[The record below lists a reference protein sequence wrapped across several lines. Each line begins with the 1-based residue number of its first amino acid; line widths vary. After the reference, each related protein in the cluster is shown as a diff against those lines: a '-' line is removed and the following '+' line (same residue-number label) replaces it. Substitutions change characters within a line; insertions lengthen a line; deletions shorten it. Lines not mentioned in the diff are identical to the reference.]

1 MVLQFRHF
9 FFHGIKE
16 KKCYSLIIPPWRKY
30 HSTTEEKSFHHG
42 GTIFSTRWNDLIVA
56 YKYTNRKEEKQEN
69 SHKKHIFTLEMKHIK
84 NTHQTHFRVMKKIYP
99 KKWLELHPYKQTNS
113 VDQYYVGIANEIHKR
128 LYSSTIADA
137 FEEEENIRYTSLC
150 LAAWFEDVISQTGIW
165 QAFTAECRKRYG
177 AYLPF
182 YPIKGDYFPDEINLE
197 DIRFLLWH
205 HIQYLC
211 RGISAINPENP
222 GIEQT
227 AQEIYGLLAEEY
239 ETAPENERMQ
249 EFLYHSAMGEEDFF
263 RYREILDW
271 FHYQCYFNIE
281 NVAQCRD
288 EAERLLDDEKI
299 TPEMAETLIYA
310 TRTSLTFKGRRNLL
324 SLTSPEWLALIGKA
338 HPEHQLWG
346 KVKVRKNSC
355 YLLEKEDD
363 RYLYVKD
370 LCSEDEGEFK
380 ITKKSLNLSAIRSRE
395 VGKSTLI
402 CELIYF
408 GNAWWQCGMLLENK
422 YNQKMA
428 EYVDDLTKQ
437 KEKTNEKAAFHDFI
451 KASGGKSFVFCQSQE
466 EISDFLLNKM
476 DYNLKEG
483 LDIPR
488 INTENGAML
497 MANPH
502 TGLHIQ
508 FKLCEC
514 IKSPDNPNYNKEEA
528 EKNAIMFIVNPDI
541 IPYQLSC
548 ILQDEGMLPDAY
560 LNSLQ
565 RKEYGQEFIRK
576 NAHFLTDY
584 FHYRCREKDFDLN
597 SATL

>member
-1 MVLQFRHF
+1 
-9 FFHGIKE
+9 
-16 KKCYSLIIPPWRKY
+16 
-30 HSTTEEKSFHHG
+30 
-42 GTIFSTRWNDLIVA
+42 
-56 YKYTNRKEEKQEN
+56 
-69 SHKKHIFTLEMKHIK
+69 
-84 NTHQTHFRVMKKIYP
+84 MKKIYP

-263 RYREILDW
+263 HYREILDW

-288 EAERLLDDEKI
+288 EAERLQDDEKI

-324 SLTSPEWLALIGKA
+324 SLTSPEWLALIGNA

-346 KVKVRKNSC
+346 KVKVRENSC

-370 LCSEDEGEFK
+370 LCSEDKGEFK

-451 KASGGKSFVFCQSQE
+451 KASGEKSFVFCQSQE

-497 MANPH
+497 MADPH

-514 IKSPDNPNYNKEEA
+514 IKSPDNPYYNKEEA
-528 EKNAIMFIVNPDI
+528 EKNAIMFIVNPDV

-565 RKEYGQEFIRK
+565 GKEYGQEFIRK

-584 FHYRCREKDFDLN
+584 FHYRCREKDFVRSTLTGRRLVSGHFPAVRSVHCVPHTRRPGN
-597 SATL
+597 SSKSRHVSRRASSGQTPYRDSIHWHNSQ

>member
-263 RYREILDW
+263 HYREILDW

-346 KVKVRKNSC
+346 KVKARENSC

-363 RYLYVKD
+363 EFLYVKD

-408 GNAWWQCGMLLENK
+408 GNTWWQCGMLLENK
-422 YNQKMA
+422 YDQKMA

-476 DYNLKEG
+476 GYGLKED

-488 INTENGAML
+488 IHTETGAML
-497 MANPH
+497 MANSH

-514 IKSPDNPNYNKEEA
+514 IKSPDNPYYNKEEA
-528 EKNAIMFIVNPDI
+528 EKNAIMFIVNPDV

-565 RKEYGQEFIRK
+565 GKEYGQEFIRK

-584 FHYRCREKDFDLN
+584 FHYRCREKDFD
-597 SATL
+597 

>member
-263 RYREILDW
+263 HYREILDW

-310 TRTSLTFKGRRNLL
+310 TRTSLTCKGRRNLL

-437 KEKTNEKAAFHDFI
+437 KEKTNEKAAFPDFI

-584 FHYRCREKDFDLN
+584 FHYRCREKDFD
-597 SATL
+597 

>member
-451 KASGGKSFVFCQSQE
+451 KVSGGKSFVFCQSQE

-497 MANPH
+497 MVNPH

-584 FHYRCREKDFDLN
+584 FHYRCREKDFD
-597 SATL
+597 

>member
-69 SHKKHIFTLEMKHIK
+69 SHNKHIFTLEMKHIK

-263 RYREILDW
+263 HYREILDW

-324 SLTSPEWLALIGKA
+324 SLTSPEWLALIGNA

-346 KVKVRKNSC
+346 KVKVRENSC

-422 YNQKMA
+422 YDQKMA

-476 DYNLKEG
+476 GYGLKEA

-488 INTENGAML
+488 IHTETGAML

-528 EKNAIMFIVNPDI
+528 EKNAIMFIVNPNI

-584 FHYRCREKDFDLN
+584 FHYRCREKDFD
-597 SATL
+597 

>member
-99 KKWLELHPYKQTNS
+99 QKWLELHPYKQTNS

-346 KVKVRKNSC
+346 KVKARENSC

-363 RYLYVKD
+363 EFLYVKD

-437 KEKTNEKAAFHDFI
+437 KEKTNEKATFHDFI

-584 FHYRCREKDFDLN
+584 FHYRCREKDFD
-597 SATL
+597 

>member
-1 MVLQFRHF
+1 
-9 FFHGIKE
+9 
-16 KKCYSLIIPPWRKY
+16 
-30 HSTTEEKSFHHG
+30 
-42 GTIFSTRWNDLIVA
+42 
-56 YKYTNRKEEKQEN
+56 
-69 SHKKHIFTLEMKHIK
+69 
-84 NTHQTHFRVMKKIYP
+84 MKKIYP

-263 RYREILDW
+263 HYREILDW

-346 KVKVRKNSC
+346 KVKARENSC

-363 RYLYVKD
+363 EFLYVKD

-395 VGKSTLI
+395 AGKSTLI

-422 YNQKMA
+422 YDQKMA

-437 KEKTNEKAAFHDFI
+437 KEKTNEKATFHDFI

-476 DYNLKEG
+476 GYGLKED

-488 INTENGAML
+488 IHTETGAML

-584 FHYRCREKDFDLN
+584 FHYRCREKDFD
-597 SATL
+597 

>member
-30 HSTTEEKSFHHG
+30 HSTTEENSFHHG

-346 KVKVRKNSC
+346 KVKARENSC

-363 RYLYVKD
+363 EFLYVKD

-395 VGKSTLI
+395 AGKSTLI

-437 KEKTNEKAAFHDFI
+437 KEKTNEKATFHDFI

-476 DYNLKEG
+476 GYGLKED

-488 INTENGAML
+488 IHTETGAML

-584 FHYRCREKDFDLN
+584 FHYRCREKDFD
-597 SATL
+597 

>member
-30 HSTTEEKSFHHG
+30 HSTTEEKSLHHG

-99 KKWLELHPYKQTNS
+99 QKWLELHPYKQTNS

-263 RYREILDW
+263 HYREILDW

-346 KVKVRKNSC
+346 KVKARENSC

-363 RYLYVKD
+363 EFLYVKD

-408 GNAWWQCGMLLENK
+408 GNTWWQCGMLLENK
-422 YNQKMA
+422 YDQKMA

-476 DYNLKEG
+476 GYGLKED

-488 INTENGAML
+488 IHTETGAML
-497 MANPH
+497 MANSH

-514 IKSPDNPNYNKEEA
+514 IKSPDNPYYNKEEA
-528 EKNAIMFIVNPDI
+528 EKNAIMFIVNPDV

-565 RKEYGQEFIRK
+565 GKEYGQEFIRK

-584 FHYRCREKDFDLN
+584 FHYRCREKDFD
-597 SATL
+597 

>member
-9 FFHGIKE
+9 FFHGSKE

-346 KVKVRKNSC
+346 KVKARENSC

-363 RYLYVKD
+363 EFLYVKD

-395 VGKSTLI
+395 AGKSTLI

-422 YNQKMA
+422 YDQKMA

-437 KEKTNEKAAFHDFI
+437 KEKTNEKATFHDFI

-476 DYNLKEG
+476 GYGLKED

-488 INTENGAML
+488 IHTETGAML

-584 FHYRCREKDFDLN
+584 FHYRCREKDFD
-597 SATL
+597 

>member
-263 RYREILDW
+263 HYREILDW

-288 EAERLLDDEKI
+288 EAERLQDDEKI

-346 KVKVRKNSC
+346 KVKARENSC

-395 VGKSTLI
+395 AGKSTLI

-408 GNAWWQCGMLLENK
+408 GNTWWQCGMLLENK
-422 YNQKMA
+422 YDQKMA

-437 KEKTNEKAAFHDFI
+437 KEKTNEKATFHDFI

-497 MANPH
+497 MADPH

-584 FHYRCREKDFDLN
+584 FHYRCREKDFD
-597 SATL
+597 

>member
-1 MVLQFRHF
+1 
-9 FFHGIKE
+9 
-16 KKCYSLIIPPWRKY
+16 
-30 HSTTEEKSFHHG
+30 
-42 GTIFSTRWNDLIVA
+42 
-56 YKYTNRKEEKQEN
+56 
-69 SHKKHIFTLEMKHIK
+69 MKHIK
-84 NTHQTHFRVMKKIYP
+84 KTHQTHFRVMKKIYP
-99 KKWLELHPYKQTNS
+99 KEWLELHPYKQTNS

-150 LAAWFEDVISQTGIW
+150 LAAWFEDDISQTGIW

-288 EAERLLDDEKI
+288 EAERLLDDEEI

-346 KVKVRKNSC
+346 KVKARENSC

-363 RYLYVKD
+363 EFLYVKD

-395 VGKSTLI
+395 AGKSTLI

-422 YNQKMA
+422 YDQKIA

-437 KEKTNEKAAFHDFI
+437 KEKTNEKATFHDFI

-476 DYNLKEG
+476 EYGLKED

-488 INTENGAML
+488 IHTETGAML

-548 ILQDEGMLPDAY
+548 TLQDEGMLPDAY

-565 RKEYGQEFIRK
+565 GKEYGQEFIRK

-584 FHYRCREKDFDLN
+584 FDYRCRVKGFD
-597 SATL
+597 

>member
-1 MVLQFRHF
+1 
-9 FFHGIKE
+9 
-16 KKCYSLIIPPWRKY
+16 
-30 HSTTEEKSFHHG
+30 
-42 GTIFSTRWNDLIVA
+42 
-56 YKYTNRKEEKQEN
+56 
-69 SHKKHIFTLEMKHIK
+69 
-84 NTHQTHFRVMKKIYP
+84 MKKIYP
-99 KKWLELHPYKQTNS
+99 KEWLELHPYKQTNS

-177 AYLPF
+177 TYLPF

-324 SLTSPEWLALIGKA
+324 SLTSPEWLALIGNA

-346 KVKVRKNSC
+346 KVKVRENSC

-422 YNQKMA
+422 YDQKMA
-428 EYVDDLTKQ
+428 EYVESHIGEEYDGTISSIMNFGLFVQLDNMIEGLVHISEIKGDYYTFDETTHTLRGEKKGKMYKLGQKVRVVVTNASKENSTIDFNLVEGNKNGNNKQ
-437 KEKTNEKAAFHDFI
+437 K
-451 KASGGKSFVFCQSQE
+451 S
-466 EISDFLLNKM
+466 
-476 DYNLKEG
+476 
-483 LDIPR
+483 
-488 INTENGAML
+488 
-497 MANPH
+497 
-502 TGLHIQ
+502 
-508 FKLCEC
+508 
-514 IKSPDNPNYNKEEA
+514 
-528 EKNAIMFIVNPDI
+528 
-541 IPYQLSC
+541 
-548 ILQDEGMLPDAY
+548 
-560 LNSLQ
+560 
-565 RKEYGQEFIRK
+565 
-576 NAHFLTDY
+576 
-584 FHYRCREKDFDLN
+584 
-597 SATL
+597 

>member
-263 RYREILDW
+263 HYREILDW

-324 SLTSPEWLALIGKA
+324 SLTSPEWLALIGNA

-346 KVKVRKNSC
+346 KVKARENSC

-363 RYLYVKD
+363 EFLYVKD

-584 FHYRCREKDFDLN
+584 FHYRCREKDFD
-597 SATL
+597 

>member
-263 RYREILDW
+263 HYREILDW

-437 KEKTNEKAAFHDFI
+437 KEKTNEKAAFPDFI

-565 RKEYGQEFIRK
+565 GKEYGQEFIRK

-584 FHYRCREKDFDLN
+584 FHYRCREKDFD
-597 SATL
+597 

>member
-99 KKWLELHPYKQTNS
+99 QKWLELHPYKQTNS

-263 RYREILDW
+263 HYREILDW

-299 TPEMAETLIYA
+299 TPEMTETLIYA

-324 SLTSPEWLALIGKA
+324 SLTSPEWLALIGNA

-346 KVKVRKNSC
+346 KVKVRENSC

-422 YNQKMA
+422 YDQKMA

-476 DYNLKEG
+476 GYGLKEA

-488 INTENGAML
+488 IHTETGAML

-528 EKNAIMFIVNPDI
+528 EKNAIMFIVNPNI

-584 FHYRCREKDFDLN
+584 FHYRCREKDFD
-597 SATL
+597 

>member
-346 KVKVRKNSC
+346 KVKARENSC

-363 RYLYVKD
+363 EFLYVKD

-422 YNQKMA
+422 YDQKMA

-466 EISDFLLNKM
+466 EVSDFLLNKM
-476 DYNLKEG
+476 GYGLKEA

-488 INTENGAML
+488 IHTETGAML

-548 ILQDEGMLPDAY
+548 ILQDEGILPDAY

-565 RKEYGQEFIRK
+565 GKEYGQEFIRK

-584 FHYRCREKDFDLN
+584 FHYRCREKDFD
-597 SATL
+597 

>member
-263 RYREILDW
+263 HYREILDW

-565 RKEYGQEFIRK
+565 GKEYGQEFIRK

-584 FHYRCREKDFDLN
+584 FHYRCREKDFD
-597 SATL
+597 

>member
-30 HSTTEEKSFHHG
+30 HSTTEEKSFHHSG
-42 GTIFSTRWNDLIVA
+42 MIFSTRWNDLIVA

-177 AYLPF
+177 TYLPF

-346 KVKVRKNSC
+346 KVKARENSC

-363 RYLYVKD
+363 EFLYVKD

-395 VGKSTLI
+395 AGKSTLI

-422 YNQKMA
+422 YDQKMA

-437 KEKTNEKAAFHDFI
+437 KEKTNEKATFHDFI

-466 EISDFLLNKM
+466 
-476 DYNLKEG
+476 
-483 LDIPR
+483 
-488 INTENGAML
+488 
-497 MANPH
+497 
-502 TGLHIQ
+502 
-508 FKLCEC
+508 
-514 IKSPDNPNYNKEEA
+514 
-528 EKNAIMFIVNPDI
+528 
-541 IPYQLSC
+541 
-548 ILQDEGMLPDAY
+548 
-560 LNSLQ
+560 
-565 RKEYGQEFIRK
+565 
-576 NAHFLTDY
+576 
-584 FHYRCREKDFDLN
+584 
-597 SATL
+597 

>member
-16 KKCYSLIIPPWRKY
+16 KKCYSLIILPWRKY

-165 QAFTAECRKRYG
+165 QAFTAECRKQYG

-281 NVAQCRD
+281 NIAQCRD

-346 KVKVRKNSC
+346 KVKARENSC

-363 RYLYVKD
+363 EFLYVKD

-476 DYNLKEG
+476 NYNLKEG

-584 FHYRCREKDFDLN
+584 FHYRCREKDFD
-597 SATL
+597 

>member
-69 SHKKHIFTLEMKHIK
+69 SHKKHIFTPEMKHIK

-281 NVAQCRD
+281 NVAQYRD

-565 RKEYGQEFIRK
+565 GKEYGQEFIRK

-584 FHYRCREKDFDLN
+584 FHYRCREKDFD
-597 SATL
+597 

>member
-30 HSTTEEKSFHHG
+30 QSTTEEKSFHHG

-263 RYREILDW
+263 HYREILDW

-288 EAERLLDDEKI
+288 EAERLQDDEKI

-324 SLTSPEWLALIGKA
+324 SLTSPEWLALIGNA

-346 KVKVRKNSC
+346 KVKVRENSC

-370 LCSEDEGEFK
+370 LCSEDKGEFK

-514 IKSPDNPNYNKEEA
+514 IKSPDNPYYNKEEA

-584 FHYRCREKDFDLN
+584 FHYRCREKDFD
-597 SATL
+597 

>member
-346 KVKVRKNSC
+346 KVKARENSC

-363 RYLYVKD
+363 EFLYVKD

-395 VGKSTLI
+395 AGKSTLI

-422 YNQKMA
+422 YDQKIA

-437 KEKTNEKAAFHDFI
+437 KEKTNEKATFHDFI

-476 DYNLKEG
+476 GYGLKED

-488 INTENGAML
+488 IHTETGAML

-565 RKEYGQEFIRK
+565 GKEYGQEFIRK

-584 FHYRCREKDFDLN
+584 FHYRCREKDFD
-597 SATL
+597 

>member
-263 RYREILDW
+263 HYREILDW

-346 KVKVRKNSC
+346 KVKVRENSC

-370 LCSEDEGEFK
+370 LCSEDKGEFK

-451 KASGGKSFVFCQSQE
+451 KASGEKSFVFCQSQE

-497 MANPH
+497 MADPH

-514 IKSPDNPNYNKEEA
+514 IKSPDNPYYNKEEA
-528 EKNAIMFIVNPDI
+528 EKNAIMFIVNPDV

-565 RKEYGQEFIRK
+565 GKEYGQEFIRK

-584 FHYRCREKDFDLN
+584 FHYRCREKDFD
-597 SATL
+597 

>member
-16 KKCYSLIIPPWRKY
+16 KKCYSLIVPPWRKY

-263 RYREILDW
+263 HYREILDW

-395 VGKSTLI
+395 AGKSTLI

-584 FHYRCREKDFDLN
+584 FHYRCREKDFD
-597 SATL
+597 

>member
-56 YKYTNRKEEKQEN
+56 YKYTNRKEGKQKN
-69 SHKKHIFTLEMKHIK
+69 SHKKHIFTPEMKHIK

-197 DIRFLLWH
+197 DIRCLLWH

-346 KVKVRKNSC
+346 KVKARENSC

-363 RYLYVKD
+363 EFLYVKD

-422 YNQKMA
+422 YDQKMA

-437 KEKTNEKAAFHDFI
+437 KEKTNEKATFHDFI

-476 DYNLKEG
+476 GYGLKED

-488 INTENGAML
+488 IHTETGAML

-584 FHYRCREKDFDLN
+584 FHYRCREKDFD
-597 SATL
+597 

>member
-99 KKWLELHPYKQTNS
+99 QKWLELHPYKQTNS

-263 RYREILDW
+263 HYREILDW

-346 KVKVRKNSC
+346 KVKARENSC

-363 RYLYVKD
+363 EFLYVKD

-408 GNAWWQCGMLLENK
+408 GNTWWQCGMLLENK
-422 YNQKMA
+422 YDQKMA

-584 FHYRCREKDFDLN
+584 FHYRCREKDFD
-597 SATL
+597 

>member
-30 HSTTEEKSFHHG
+30 HSTTEEKSFYHG

-346 KVKVRKNSC
+346 KVKARENSC

-363 RYLYVKD
+363 EFLYVKD

-395 VGKSTLI
+395 AGKSTLI

-422 YNQKMA
+422 YDQKMA

-437 KEKTNEKAAFHDFI
+437 KEKTNEKATFHDFI

-476 DYNLKEG
+476 GYGLKED

-488 INTENGAML
+488 IHTETGAML

-565 RKEYGQEFIRK
+565 GKEYGQEFIRK

-584 FHYRCREKDFDLN
+584 FHYRCREKDFD
-597 SATL
+597 

>member
-263 RYREILDW
+263 HYREILDW

-324 SLTSPEWLALIGKA
+324 SLTSPEWLALIGNA

-346 KVKVRKNSC
+346 KVKVRENSC

-514 IKSPDNPNYNKEEA
+514 IKSPDNPYYNKEEA
-528 EKNAIMFIVNPDI
+528 EKNAIMFIVNPDV

-565 RKEYGQEFIRK
+565 GKEYGQEFIRK

-584 FHYRCREKDFDLN
+584 FHYRCREKDFD
-597 SATL
+597 

>member
-30 HSTTEEKSFHHG
+30 HSTTEEKSFYHG

-346 KVKVRKNSC
+346 KVKARENSC

-451 KASGGKSFVFCQSQE
+451 KVSGGKSFVFCQSQE

-565 RKEYGQEFIRK
+565 GKEYGQEFIRK

-584 FHYRCREKDFDLN
+584 FHYRCREKDFD
-597 SATL
+597 

>member
-99 KKWLELHPYKQTNS
+99 QKWLELHPYKQTNS

-263 RYREILDW
+263 HYREILDW

-324 SLTSPEWLALIGKA
+324 SLTSPEWLALIGNA

-346 KVKVRKNSC
+346 KVKARENSC

-363 RYLYVKD
+363 EFLYVKD

-422 YNQKMA
+422 YDQKMA

-437 KEKTNEKAAFHDFI
+437 KEKTNEKATFHDFI

-497 MANPH
+497 MADPH

-514 IKSPDNPNYNKEEA
+514 IKSPDNPYYNKEEA
-528 EKNAIMFIVNPDI
+528 EKNAIMFIVNPDV

-565 RKEYGQEFIRK
+565 GKEYGQEFIRK

-584 FHYRCREKDFDLN
+584 FHYRCREKDFD
-597 SATL
+597 

>member
-30 HSTTEEKSFHHG
+30 HSTKEEKSFHHG

-263 RYREILDW
+263 HYREILDW

-346 KVKVRKNSC
+346 KVKARENSC

-363 RYLYVKD
+363 EFLYVKD

-408 GNAWWQCGMLLENK
+408 GNTWWQCGMLLENK
-422 YNQKMA
+422 YDQKMA

-476 DYNLKEG
+476 GYGLKED

-488 INTENGAML
+488 IHTETGAML
-497 MANPH
+497 MANSH

-565 RKEYGQEFIRK
+565 GKEYGQEFIRK

-584 FHYRCREKDFDLN
+584 FHYRCREKDFD
-597 SATL
+597 

>member
-30 HSTTEEKSFHHG
+30 HFTTEEKSFHHG
-42 GTIFSTRWNDLIVA
+42 RTIFSTRWNDLIVA

-346 KVKVRKNSC
+346 KVKARENSC

-363 RYLYVKD
+363 EFLYVKD

-395 VGKSTLI
+395 AGKSTLI

-408 GNAWWQCGMLLENK
+408 GNAWWQCGMLLEHK
-422 YNQKMA
+422 YDQKMA

-437 KEKTNEKAAFHDFI
+437 KEKTNEKATFHDFI

-476 DYNLKEG
+476 GYGLKED

-488 INTENGAML
+488 IHTETGAML

-584 FHYRCREKDFDLN
+584 FHYRCREKDFD
-597 SATL
+597 

>member
-84 NTHQTHFRVMKKIYP
+84 NTHQTHFRVMKKISP

-263 RYREILDW
+263 HYREILDW

-281 NVAQCRD
+281 NVAQYRD

-324 SLTSPEWLALIGKA
+324 SLTSPEWLALIGNA

-346 KVKVRKNSC
+346 KVKVRENSC

-422 YNQKMA
+422 YDQKMA

-476 DYNLKEG
+476 GYGLKEA

-488 INTENGAML
+488 IHTETGAML

-528 EKNAIMFIVNPDI
+528 EKNAIMFIVNPNI

-584 FHYRCREKDFDLN
+584 FHYRCREKDFD
-597 SATL
+597 

>member
-1 MVLQFRHF
+1 
-9 FFHGIKE
+9 
-16 KKCYSLIIPPWRKY
+16 
-30 HSTTEEKSFHHG
+30 
-42 GTIFSTRWNDLIVA
+42 
-56 YKYTNRKEEKQEN
+56 
-69 SHKKHIFTLEMKHIK
+69 MKHIK

-113 VDQYYVGIANEIHKR
+113 VDQYYVGIENEIHKR

-299 TPEMAETLIYA
+299 TPEMERAA
-310 TRTSLTFKGRRNLL
+310 CG
-324 SLTSPEWLALIGKA
+324 A
-338 HPEHQLWG
+338 
-346 KVKVRKNSC
+346 
-355 YLLEKEDD
+355 
-363 RYLYVKD
+363 
-370 LCSEDEGEFK
+370 CSAFGTGGMQ
-380 ITKKSLNLSAIRSRE
+380 TKLSAAKIATEAGVSMIIANGSHPSILYDWMD
-395 VGKSTLI
+395 GKPI
-402 CELIYF
+402 
-408 GNAWWQCGMLLENK
+408 G
-422 YNQKMA
+422 
-428 EYVDDLTKQ
+428 TKFLA
-437 KEKTNEKAAFHDFI
+437 KER
-451 KASGGKSFVFCQSQE
+451 KSV
-466 EISDFLLNKM
+466 
-476 DYNLKEG
+476 
-483 LDIPR
+483 
-488 INTENGAML
+488 
-497 MANPH
+497 
-502 TGLHIQ
+502 
-508 FKLCEC
+508 
-514 IKSPDNPNYNKEEA
+514 
-528 EKNAIMFIVNPDI
+528 
-541 IPYQLSC
+541 
-548 ILQDEGMLPDAY
+548 
-560 LNSLQ
+560 
-565 RKEYGQEFIRK
+565 
-576 NAHFLTDY
+576 
-584 FHYRCREKDFDLN
+584 
-597 SATL
+597 

>member
-249 EFLYHSAMGEEDFF
+249 EFLYHSALGEADFF

-281 NVAQCRD
+281 NVGQCRD
-288 EAERLLDDEKI
+288 EAERLLDYEKI

-324 SLTSPEWLALIGKA
+324 SLTSPEWLALIGNA

-346 KVKVRKNSC
+346 KVKVRENSC

-422 YNQKMA
+422 YDQKMA

-476 DYNLKEG
+476 GYGLKED

-488 INTENGAML
+488 IHTETGAML

-528 EKNAIMFIVNPDI
+528 EKNAIMFIVNPNI

-584 FHYRCREKDFDLN
+584 FHYRCREKDFD
-597 SATL
+597 

>member
-99 KKWLELHPYKQTNS
+99 QKWLELHPYKQTNS

-263 RYREILDW
+263 HYREILDW

-346 KVKVRKNSC
+346 KVKARENSC

-363 RYLYVKD
+363 EFLYVKD

-408 GNAWWQCGMLLENK
+408 GNTWWQCGMLLENK
-422 YNQKMA
+422 YDQKMA

-476 DYNLKEG
+476 GYGLKED

-488 INTENGAML
+488 IHTETGAML
-497 MANPH
+497 MANSH

-528 EKNAIMFIVNPDI
+528 EKNAIMFIVNPDV

-565 RKEYGQEFIRK
+565 GKEYGQEFIRK

-584 FHYRCREKDFDLN
+584 FHYRCREKDFD
-597 SATL
+597 

>member
-9 FFHGIKE
+9 FFPGIKE
-16 KKCYSLIIPPWRKY
+16 KKCYSLIVPPWRKY

-288 EAERLLDDEKI
+288 EAERLQDDEKI

-346 KVKVRKNSC
+346 KVKARENSC

-363 RYLYVKD
+363 EFLYVKD

-395 VGKSTLI
+395 AGKSTLI

-422 YNQKMA
+422 YDQKMA

-437 KEKTNEKAAFHDFI
+437 KEKTNEKATFHDFI

-476 DYNLKEG
+476 GYGLKED

-488 INTENGAML
+488 IHTETGAML

-584 FHYRCREKDFDLN
+584 FHYRCREKDFD
-597 SATL
+597 

>member
-263 RYREILDW
+263 HYREILDW

-324 SLTSPEWLALIGKA
+324 SLTSPEWLALIGNA

-346 KVKVRKNSC
+346 KVKARENSC

-363 RYLYVKD
+363 EFLYVKD

-395 VGKSTLI
+395 AGKSTLI

-422 YNQKMA
+422 YDQKMA

-437 KEKTNEKAAFHDFI
+437 KEKTNEKATFHDFI

-584 FHYRCREKDFDLN
+584 FHYRCREKDFD
-597 SATL
+597 